1 MSEHPEEERDPE
13 TGRPSPGSDP
23 DRPGPEGGSEESRDR
38 PPAVPSD
45 DDAEAGDTDQHSSSG
60 A

>member
-1 MSEHPEEERDPE
+1 MSEHPEERDDPE
-13 TGRPSPGSDP
+13 TERPSPGGNP
-23 DRPGPEGGSEESRDR
+23 DEPGPLGDSEESREK
-38 PPAVPSD
+38 PPAAPTD